1 MFDELFTSRQAIDH
15 HSNSPLLEERLRYLA
30 HCVAQGSTRSSLR
43 LIAAYLLVFI
53 EQYDLEAE
61 HDVGLEEIQEAAKV
75 WVGSRPQANG
85 VTDRWY
91 DRMAPSVLEDKDYYY
106 GTATLAQVLLE
117 LGDDRAAEYFL
128 SAQES
133 IRNSFDLVTVA
144 ETRSKILIRLV
155 AALCCLHSSD
165 DAEAAKRYL
174 GEASDL
180 IEELPRLEGKIC
192 TVFSPLSKWNEEA
205 EVIKRHI
212 EWIREGRVFAWR
224 ERRSV
229 TRHHPEAELATNS
242 GNDVVQT
249 CASSQKMARTETG
262 QLVTSN
268 RPKIVR
274 RHDHRVLHAIA
285 VESLRGSASRRS
297 ADERWTQRLLRTD
310 ERAPRAN
317 RSNVA

>member
-1 MFDELFTSRQAIDH
+1 M
-15 HSNSPLLEERLRYLA
+15 
-30 HCVAQGSTRSSLR
+30 
-43 LIAAYLLVFI
+43 
-53 EQYDLEAE
+53 
-61 HDVGLEEIQEAAKV
+61 
-75 WVGSRPQANG
+75 
-85 VTDRWY
+85 TDRWY

-249 CASSQKMARTETG
+249 CASSQKNGA
-262 QLVTSN
+262 N
-268 RPKIVR
+268 RN
-274 RHDHRVLHAIA
+274 
-285 VESLRGSASRRS
+285 RS
-297 ADERWTQRLLRTD
+297 AGHLKPTQNC
-310 ERAPRAN
+310 P
-317 RSNVA
+317 

>member
-1 MFDELFTSRQAIDH
+1 
-15 HSNSPLLEERLRYLA
+15 
-30 HCVAQGSTRSSLR
+30 
-43 LIAAYLLVFI
+43 
-53 EQYDLEAE
+53 
-61 HDVGLEEIQEAAKV
+61 
-75 WVGSRPQANG
+75 
-85 VTDRWY
+85 
-91 DRMAPSVLEDKDYYY
+91 MAPSVLEDKDYYY

-133 IRNSFDLVTVA
+133 IRNSFDLVTIA

-285 VESLRGSASRRS
+285 VESLRGRRRDAPPMSVGLNVCCAPTRELRAQTAATLLSVEADALPDTTDRTSNRESRFGLLVRRPCVFVAEFSSEDKILRRS
-297 ADERWTQRLLRTD
+297 TRVEHWNIFPVHREYSIRPFAHIRLRH
-310 ERAPRAN
+310 
-317 RSNVA
+317 